1 MEINRNKPLV
11 SVVVLAYNGERT
23 IAEALSSVFNQT
35 YGNIEVIVVD
45 NASEDRTLE
54 VVQQFGEV
62 RPPEE
67 VRPPNIKIIR
77 NNKNIGFAG
86 HNVGIENSKGEY
98 VLCMNQD
105 VILDRNFITEAVKV
119 FEQDE
124 KIGAIQ
130 PKMKN
135 KNDRTKID
143 STGIV
148 IFKSRRMVDR
158 GQGEEDEGQYSKI
171 EEVFGNNGAAAFFRK
186 ACLEDVKI
194 QVSSSK
200 FSAKGGSASGG
211 QVSSFEY
218 YDPDFFLYK
227 EDVDLSWRI
236 RLYGWKIMYC
246 PKAIVY
252 TDRTSKP
259 ISGKAGVAQII
270 KTRKK
275 QKQYVQYF
283 SFKNHRLNLI
293 KNDLPWLF
301 LKHLP
306 WILLREIGAWLYVL
320 FFEPKTW
327 PAIAELFR
335 QMPRAWRKRKIIM
348 AKKKVG
354 AREIGKWF
362 K

>member
-1 MEINRNKPLV
+1 
-11 SVVVLAYNGERT
+11 
-23 IAEALSSVFNQT
+23 
-35 YGNIEVIVVD
+35 
-45 NASEDRTLE
+45 
-54 VVQQFGEV
+54 
-62 RPPEE
+62 
-67 VRPPNIKIIR
+67 
-77 NNKNIGFAG
+77 
-86 HNVGIENSKGEY
+86 
-98 VLCMNQD
+98 
-105 VILDRNFITEAVKV
+105 VKV

-135 KNDRTKID
+135 KNDKTRID
-143 STGIV
+143 STGHV

-158 GQGEEDEGQYSKI
+158 GQGEEDVGQYEQI
-171 EEVFGNNGAAAFFRK
+171 EEVFGNNGAVAFFRK

-194 QVSSSK
+194 QVPSSK
-200 FSAKGGSASGG
+200 FSAKGGSAPGG
-211 QVSSFEY
+211 KVSSSEY
-218 YDPDFFLYK
+218 YDPDFFMYK

-259 ISGKAGVAQII
+259 ISGKAGVVQVI

-275 QKQYVQYF
+275 QKQYVQQL

-293 KNDLPWLF
+293 KNDLLWLF

-306 WILLREIGAWLYVL
+306 WILPREIGAWMYVL
-320 FFEPKTW
+320 FFEPRTW

-335 QMPRAWRKRKIIM
+335 QMPRAWKKRKIIM
-348 AKKKVG
+348 AKKRVG
-354 AREIGKWF
+354 AREIEKWF
-362 K
+362 V

>member
-1 MEINRNKPLV
+1 MKSKNLLV
-11 SVVVLAYNGERT
+11 SVVVLTYNGEKT
-23 IAEALSSVFNQT
+23 IGEALSSVFNQS
-35 YGNIEVIVVD
+35 YNNIEVIVVD
-45 NASEDRTLE
+45 NASEDGTVRIISQFYGE
-54 VVQQFGEV
+54 VGPPREV
-62 RPPEE
+62 RPPKIE
-67 VRPPNIKIIR
+67 IIR
-77 NNKNIGFAG
+77 NRKNIGFAG

-105 VILDRNFITEAVKV
+105 VVLDKDFITEAVKV

-135 KNDRTKID
+135 KNDKTRID
-143 STGIV
+143 STGHV

-158 GQGEEDEGQYSKI
+158 GQGEEDVGQYEQI
-171 EEVFGNNGAAAFFRK
+171 EEVFGNNGAVAFFRK

-194 QVSSSK
+194 QVPSSK
-200 FSAKGGSASGG
+200 FSAKGGSAPGG
-211 QVSSFEY
+211 KVSSSEY
-218 YDPDFFLYK
+218 YDPDFFMYK

-259 ISGKAGVAQII
+259 ISGKAGVVQVI

-275 QKQYVQYF
+275 QKQYVQQL

-293 KNDLPWLF
+293 KNDLLWLF

-306 WILLREIGAWLYVL
+306 WILPREIGAWMYVL
-320 FFEPKTW
+320 FFEPRTW

-335 QMPRAWRKRKIIM
+335 QMPRAWKKRKIIM
-348 AKKKVG
+348 AKKRVG
-354 AREIGKWF
+354 AREIEKWF
-362 K
+362 V